1 MEKNFQKVISKVLIS
16 LICLLVILMTFSS
29 SVNAAIQSRPG
40 FTALVNQ
47 TVVEQFTE
55 IREMETES
63 GPMGLK
69 ATLDGTSYNDS
80 SSNGIDVHMIKNTE
94 WGAILMLSLS
104 AYGGGT
110 QSQIQTYSTGND
122 NYTGVYG
129 LGNTDI
135 WERTMTMV
143 STDGSSISTSNSY
156 ASTFKSMGIDS
167 KYYDLYYATSGMS
180 YDSYDSFYEY
190 NYASAGG
197 TVKSNGGRGFYGDG
211 IYEMY
216 SMLEAY
222 YPSNPYRR
230 VVYPGGPFF
239 VRGYRSS
246 GGALSSYG
254 NGGNAYSAYT
264 TRAVVVSGAGL

>member
-230 VVYPGGPFF
+230 VVYPGSPFF
-239 VRGYRSS
+239 LRGNRSY
-246 GGALSSYG
+246 GGALSSYN
-254 NGGNAYSAYT
+254 NGYANSGST